1 MQFSFCHKNK
11 LEDHFREMLNSKK
24 GDDNTVYH

>member
-11 LEDHFREMLNSKK
+11 LEDYFRETLNSKK
-24 GDDNTVYH
+24 GDDNRVSH